1 MSLES
6 PPSSDQ
12 SSDILNR
19 DGHRVSDEDGGRR
32 KPCFDICNWSAEFCR
47 SKKLFTIHRHVFPLQ
62 VPACCVLCCLPPS
75 RWTPFISS
83 TLLLKNTLGRRQE
96 ERYLKRWAEQRL
108 EFTDLQSSVYQCALS
123 RRQLTWWQYQG
134 ITPKLFYITHHSLV
148 NGHSSWG
155 CLINCR
161 SRRQRNT
168 EIKLAANI
176 AKKFI
181 KLNIY
186 VKTLT
191 KKKWTKESM
200 PQKVSVIFRD
210 VWRGKPEKKSFFWYK
225 LTSNLEEE
233 KKTPKTATCD
243 NTVLEGNKTDATH
256 CMNDFWMLLTLTRPL
271 SR

>member
-1 MSLES
+1 MSATRTEEGANRVLTFVIGL
-6 PPSSDQ
+6 Q
-12 SSDILNR
+12 SSA
-19 DGHRVSDEDGGRR
+19 G
-32 KPCFDICNWSAEFCR
+32 PR
-47 SKKLFTIHRHVFPLQ
+47 SCLQFTIMSFPYKSL
-62 VPACCVLCCLPPS
+62 PACCVLCCLPPS

-148 NGHSSWG
+148 NDHSSWG
-155 CLINCR
+155 CLINWR

-168 EIKLAANI
+168 EIKLTANI

-186 VKTLT
+186 VKTLM
-191 KKKWTKESM
+191 KKKLPKESM
-200 PQKVSVIFRD
+200 PQKVSVILRD
-210 VWRGKPEKKSFFWYK
+210 VWRGKPEKIFF
-225 LTSNLEEE
+225 LI
-233 KKTPKTATCD
+233 
-243 NTVLEGNKTDATH
+243 
-256 CMNDFWMLLTLTRPL
+256 
-271 SR
+271 

>member
-1 MSLES
+1 MS
-6 PPSSDQ
+6 
-12 SSDILNR
+12 
-19 DGHRVSDEDGGRR
+19 
-32 KPCFDICNWSAEFCR
+32 
-47 SKKLFTIHRHVFPLQ
+47 FPYKSL
-62 VPACCVLCCLPPS
+62 PACCVLCCLPPS

-134 ITPKLFYITHHSLV
+134 ITPKFFYITHHSLV
-148 NGHSSWG
+148 NDHSSWG

-168 EIKLAANI
+168 EIKLTANI

-191 KKKWTKESM
+191 KKKLPKDLFSDINW
-200 PQKVSVIFRD
+200 PQIS
-210 VWRGKPEKKSFFWYK
+210 KK
-225 LTSNLEEE
+225 
-233 KKTPKTATCD
+233 KKNSKNAKTGTCH
-243 NTVLEGNKTDATH
+243 NTVLEGNKTDTTH

-271 SR
+271 SW

>member
-6 PPSSDQ
+6 PPSSDP

-19 DGHRVSDEDGGRR
+19 DGHRVSDEDGRRR

-108 EFTDLQSSVYQCALS
+108 EFTDLQSPVYQWALS

-148 NGHSSWG
+148 NGNSSWG

-191 KKKWTKESM
+191 KKKWPKESM

-210 VWRGKPEKKSFFWYK
+210 VWRGKPEKKIFF
-225 LTSNLEEE
+225 LI
-233 KKTPKTATCD
+233 
-243 NTVLEGNKTDATH
+243 
-256 CMNDFWMLLTLTRPL
+256 
-271 SR
+271 